1 VRSEENLCEANS
13 QIASIRHGG
22 IEAGSFAQK
31 RSVPRYLFAVRTVI
45 IEPSTRAEQSTR
57 ASDISLNGCYLQS
70 FDQFPPNTVIRVR
83 IEQGEQIV
91 EIWSCVPYVQEGL
104 GTGIA
109 FFEYPAEQRLTIQ
122 SWIANV
128 IAFFD
133 KSALADSE
141 QQVERRRNKMQG
153 TLVRFLKRL
162 NDAIQKIFSFCY
174 DIGDAFGKDLFPP
187 EYISECGVQNH
198 RHVWTDVLELAGRI
212 DSVHA
217 RHGHVENDQ
226 VGPDSR

>member
-1 VRSEENLCEANS
+1 M
-13 QIASIRHGG
+13 
-22 IEAGSFAQK
+22 
-31 RSVPRYLFAVRTVI
+31 PRYLFAVRTVI

-109 FFEYPAEQRLTIQ
+109 FSEYPAEQRLTTQ

-133 KSALADSE
+133 KSRFRAASE
-141 QQVERRRNKMQG
+141 AATKQN
-153 TLVRFLKRL
+153 
-162 NDAIQKIFSFCY
+162 A
-174 DIGDAFGKDLFPP
+174 GDASTL
-187 EYISECGVQNH
+187 SEAI
-198 RHVWTDVLELAGRI
+198 E
-212 DSVHA
+212 
-217 RHGHVENDQ
+217 
-226 VGPDSR
+226 

>member
-1 VRSEENLCEANS
+1 M
-13 QIASIRHGG
+13 
-22 IEAGSFAQK
+22 
-31 RSVPRYLFAVRTVI
+31 
-45 IEPSTRAEQSTR
+45 
-57 ASDISLNGCYLQS
+57 
-70 FDQFPPNTVIRVR
+70 
-83 IEQGEQIV
+83 
-91 EIWSCVPYVQEGL
+91 
-104 GTGIA
+104 
-109 FFEYPAEQRLTIQ
+109 
-122 SWIANV
+122 

-133 KSALADSE
+133 KSTLADSE

-198 RHVWTDVLELAGRI
+198 RHIWTDVLELAGRI

-217 RHGHVENDQ
+217 RHGHVENNQ